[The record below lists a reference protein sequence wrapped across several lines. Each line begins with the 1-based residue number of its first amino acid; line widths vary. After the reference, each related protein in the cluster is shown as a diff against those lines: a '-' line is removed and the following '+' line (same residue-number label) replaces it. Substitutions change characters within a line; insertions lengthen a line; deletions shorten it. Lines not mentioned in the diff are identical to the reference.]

1 MDLQMIQTMDSA
13 WTCDLIEKWTTD
25 HLFQDLICGLHTFYW
40 FDSISFTV
48 VGLLKNAAH
57 SPSVMHEYAPLMLL
71 LTQCIWRMVRF
82 VFVLDTL
89 HFEEW
94 QDFSYTCNSIINL
107 HMHSSW
113 WWWWKERRRDEESRG
128 SEISQVCWW
137 QTVNWRFFLF
147 DIQYLPFKV
156 LLVDSCTHCFCKCIF
171 MHWYELNEYHWAVFE
186 KVLHLILLCSCDT
199 HSWPFLHSVMNSDL
213 TSGLL
218 LFHQAF
224 ACIQCA
230 NDWLGGVFCDWIGSK
245 SGNVPWFPQ

>member
-1 MDLQMIQTMDSA
+1 
-13 WTCDLIEKWTTD
+13 
-25 HLFQDLICGLHTFYW
+25 
-40 FDSISFTV
+40 
-48 VGLLKNAAH
+48 
-57 SPSVMHEYAPLMLL
+57 MHEYAPLMLL
-71 LTQCIWRMVRF
+71 LTQCMWRMVRF

-156 LLVDSCTHCFCKCIF
+156 LFVDSCTHCFYKCIF
-171 MHWYELNEYHWAVFE
+171 MHWYELNEYHWAVL
-186 KVLHLILLCSCDT
+186 KSSPL
-199 HSWPFLHSVMNSDL
+199 NSPMQLWHTQL
-213 TSGLL
+213 TLSSLSNEVRPY
-218 LFHQAF
+218 FRSIIISSIF

-230 NDWLGGVFCDWIGSK
+230 HD
-245 SGNVPWFPQ
+245 